1 MTKLAIYPGS
11 FDPVTNGHLD
21 VLKRALKIFDKII
34 IAVGENPNKKY
45 LFTAEERKDM
55 LKYATKGLNVEIGH
69 FSGLL
74 IDFAKKKKA
83 TAILRGLRAV
93 SDFDYE
99 FQAALM
105 NRKLDDSI
113 ETIFIMTRGMYCY
126 LSSSVV
132 KEIASGGA
140 RLNGMVPDYVE
151 NKLKEKFKNIKH

>member
-21 VLKRALKIFDKII
+21 VLKRALRIFDKII

-45 LFTAEERKDM
+45 LFSAKERMDM
-55 LKYATKGLNVEIGH
+55 IKNVTKGLNVEVDH

-74 IDFAKKKKA
+74 INFARKKKA
-83 TAILRGLRAV
+83 SAIIRGLRAV

-105 NRKLDDSI
+105 NRKLDKSI

-126 LSSSVV
+126 LSASIV
-132 KEIASGGA
+132 KEAASLGSK
-140 RLNGMVPDYVE
+140 LNGMVPKYVE
-151 NKLKEKFKNIKH
+151 KKLKDKFKH